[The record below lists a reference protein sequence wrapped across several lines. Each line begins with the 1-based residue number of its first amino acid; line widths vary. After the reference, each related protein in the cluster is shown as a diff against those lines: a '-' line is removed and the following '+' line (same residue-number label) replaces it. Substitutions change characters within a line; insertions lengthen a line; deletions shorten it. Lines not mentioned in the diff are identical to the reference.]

1 MFKVTEGHLRS
12 FGGNF
17 VVLNSNLISAFN
29 SASQIPIRSKS
40 NRISAFDSVDP
51 NSYLIKQS
59 IQLRKS
65 ERVMFSRHCRSLEV
79 IKRSFGAHLMT
90 PNSILMSTIESAS
103 QKTYKKTYCMP
114 QSEIW

>member
-1 MFKVTEGHLRS
+1 MKVGSLEVIWRL
-12 FGGNF
+12 FGGE
-17 VVLNSNLISAFN
+17 SEA
-29 SASQIPIRSKS
+29 SKS

-79 IKRSFGAHLMT
+79 IKRSFGGHFVASNLNLT
-90 PNSILMSTIESAS
+90 STIESVVS
-103 QKTYKKTYCMP
+103 KKPMKRHITCP
-114 QSEIW
+114 KGDLVK